1 MIPNLRQLV
10 LWKFCESE
18 KEGCHTVTPQ
28 VTTCVTWLIR
38 NSTFQREF
46 MLWCSCESDSRVVTE
61 LWRTMTGSS
70 GPTYPGIIPYHT
82 GGLLLLSLLLLLLST
97 NPGIIPY
104 HSDPP
109 SPSCPP
115 RLIGAQH
122 SSIDH
127 HHHNH
132 HIITT
137 IITSSSHHHR
147 NHHNHHHMQALNIV
161 QKAPLAPMDLQA
173 LRWLQDIL
181 CYLHWMNNERTIS
194 NIAIKTKA
202 QCPQCQNQLFQSK
215 SKV

>member
-82 GGLLLLSLLLLLLST
+82 
-97 NPGIIPY
+97 
-104 HSDPP
+104 DPP

-132 HIITT
+132 HII
-137 IITSSSHHHR
+137 IALSSQSPQSSPHAGVEHR
-147 NHHNHHHMQALNIV
+147 PESATGSYGPPSAQVVARHLMLPALDEQRTDNI
-161 QKAPLAPMDLQA
+161 K
-173 LRWLQDIL
+173 
-181 CYLHWMNNERTIS
+181 HS
-194 NIAIKTKA
+194 N
-202 QCPQCQNQLFQSK
+202 
-215 SKV
+215 

>member
-82 GGLLLLSLLLLLLST
+82 GGLLLLLLSLSLLLLLLLST
-97 NPGIIPY
+97 NLGIIPY
-104 HSDPP
+104 HTDPP

-122 SSIDH
+122 SSIYH

-132 HIITT
+132 HNHRIIIAITT
-137 IITSSSHHHR
+137 IINTCRRWTSSRKRH
-147 NHHNHHHMQALNIV
+147 
-161 QKAPLAPMDLQA
+161 
-173 LRWLQDIL
+173 WLL
-181 CYLHWMNNERTIS
+181 WTSKRSGGC
-194 NIAIKTKA
+194 KTSYVTCIGWTTNG
-202 QCPQCQNQLFQSK
+202 QYQT
-215 SKV
+215 